1 MTKQDMFF
9 NACNSND
16 LLLVKKLL
24 IDPEVDPASHDSLI
38 LRQTAEKGFNNIVK
52 LLLEDGRVDP
62 ADDDSN
68 SLHWAAENGHTDVIK
83 LLLEDGRVDPFTMDS
98 YALRWAALS
107 GHIEVVVMLLKNN
120 TYPHKTIKKITEWAN
135 VYSNSQVLNTLREL
149 Y

>member
-1 MTKQDMFF
+1 MTKQVIFKD
-9 NACNSND
+9 ACKRND

-24 IDPEVDPASHDSLI
+24 IDPEVDPASHGSLI
-38 LRQTAEKGFNNIVK
+38 LRQTAEKGFNNIV
-52 LLLEDGRVDP
+52 
-62 ADDDSN
+62 
-68 SLHWAAENGHTDVIK
+68 K